1 MKLELSIGL
10 EKIGEASG
18 NLAASPQPRSLDI
31 NHAKYQQ
38 TKTCVKF
45 AFLHQYSK
53 SCLSFN
59 MSALEELKFSQLIIQ
74 ISSPRSRQD
83 ENR

>member
-31 NHAKYQQ
+31 NHTKYQQ

-45 AFLHQYSK
+45 AFSK
-53 SCLSFN
+53 LAVMRNC
-59 MSALEELKFSQLIIQ
+59 
-74 ISSPRSRQD
+74 SRKGS
-83 ENR
+83 